1 VAEEVPVKVKTRWR
15 DSLRVYFL
23 AGLLV
28 FLPVAITLWFIGWV
42 IALLDSVLDVLPD
55 ALHPNAYLPF
65 AIPKLG
71 AVVTLFLILFLG
83 ILTRGVAT
91 RRFLAAWE
99 NIFVKIP
106 VFRGIYSAVQKL
118 VQSFL
123 GQSNSQRQVVMIEYP
138 RTGVFTIGFAM
149 GRIRLIDVALT
160 PYVNAIYATPR
171 IALIPILV
179 LWLGIDFNLRITI
192 VALGA
197 VFPIIVNTY
206 AGAKHVDPDLLEQAV
221 VELLR
226 NAALH
231 TAGGGPGWISL
242 TVTTMQPT
250 TAGACALC
258 SL

>member
-1 VAEEVPVKVKTRWR
+1 MAEEAPVKVKTRWR

-99 NIFVKIP
+99 DIFVKIP
-106 VFRGIYSAVQKL
+106 VFRGIYTAVQKL
-118 VQSFL
+118 VQTFL
-123 GQSNSQRQVVMIEYP
+123 GQSQTNRQVVMLEYP
-138 RTGVFTIGFAM
+138 RKGVYTVGFAM
-149 GRIRLIDVALT
+149 GRAWSHLEEKKNAEL
-160 PYVNAIYATPR
+160 VN
-171 IALIPILV
+171 
-179 LWLGIDFNLRITI
+179 
-192 VALGA
+192 
-197 VFPIIVNTY
+197 VFV
-206 AGAKHVDPDLLEQAV
+206 
-221 VELLR
+221 
-226 NAALH
+226 
-231 TAGGGPGWISL
+231 
-242 TVTTMQPT
+242 PT
-250 TAGACALC
+250 TPNPTSGFYLLVPIGEVTPLNMTMEEALKLIT
-258 SL
+258 SSGLITPEDKNKGYGQ